1 VSARRA
7 GIAILSIA
15 AALLAGCLAGCG
27 AFAPIGQASPGTSHS
42 THGGRGGAAIP
53 TAASAPAQQAYNIS
67 ALRDPPS
74 GKFLGVEVNGAPD
87 SLTPVSAFA
96 AAVGHKPDM
105 IGQYVGWGS
114 PFDAHAAAAA
124 WSYGALYYI
133 SWEPY
138 NTSVAD
144 IASGSSNGYIA
155 TFAAAVRALNVPV
168 AISFGHEM
176 NGNWYP
182 WGTTGTTPAQ
192 FVTAWRLIHGIFAGV
207 GATNVIWVW
216 NPNDIYPVPQVRLEP
231 YWPGDSYV
239 DWVGIT
245 GYVGTTGPDTFAT
258 LFQPTMAEISQF
270 TSKPF
275 IIAETS
281 VETGPSEVTG
291 VNALVQSVTAHADV
305 LGLVWF
311 DYDKDG
317 VDWRIESRPAIQAA
331 FDQAIAGLQVI
342 DPKQ

>member
-1 VSARRA
+1 VSAGRA
-7 GIAILSIA
+7 GVAIVIAS
-15 AALLAGCLAGCG
+15 AALLAGCGK
-27 AFAPIGQASPGTSHS
+27 FAPIGQASPRPSRS
-42 THGGRGGAAIP
+42 SQSQPARPAA
-53 TAASAPAQQAYNIS
+53 TASAPAAYNMS
-67 ALRDPPS
+67 GLLDPLA
-74 GKFLGVEVNGAPD
+74 GKFLGVEANGAPD
-87 SLTPVSAFA
+87 SLASVDTFA
-96 AAVGHKPDM
+96 AAVGHKPDL
-105 IGQYVGWGS
+105 IGQYIGWGS

-124 WSYGALYYI
+124 WSYGALYYM

-138 NTSVAD
+138 GTSVAA
-144 IASGSSNGYIA
+144 IASGQSNAYIA
-155 TFAAAVRALNVPV
+155 RFAAAVRALNVPV

-192 FVTAWRLIHGIFAGV
+192 FVTAWQLIHGIFAGV

-216 NPNDIYPVPQVRLEP
+216 NPNDIYPVPHVQLGP

-245 GYVGTTGPDTFAT
+245 GYVAATGPDTFAT
-258 LFQPTMAEISQF
+258 LFQPTMDEIRQF

-281 VETGPSEVTG
+281 VQTGPSDITGVGTLVQTVTG
-291 VNALVQSVTAHADV
+291 NPDV

-331 FDQAIAGLQVI
+331 FAQDIAGLQVV
-342 DPKQ
+342 DPRQ

>member
-1 VSARRA
+1 VTARRA
-7 GIAILSIA
+7 ATAVLIA
-15 AALLAGCLAGCG
+15 AAALLAGCG
-27 AFAPIGQASPGTSHS
+27 AFAPIGQPSPKTSHS
-42 THGGRGGAAIP
+42 STASPSATASTSAAK
-53 TAASAPAQQAYNIS
+53 AYSMS
-67 ALRDPPS
+67 ALLNPPS
-74 GKFLGVEVNGAPD
+74 GKFLGVEASGAPD
-87 SLTPVSAFA
+87 SLAPVNTFA
-96 AAVGHKPDM
+96 AAAGHKPDI
-105 IGQYVGWGS
+105 IGQYIGWGV
-114 PFDAHAAAAA
+114 PFDAHAATTA
-124 WSYGALYYI
+124 WSYGAVYYV

-144 IASGSSNGYIA
+144 IASGRSNAYIA
-155 TFAAAVRALNVPV
+155 SFAAAVRAFSEPV

-192 FVTAWRLIHGIFAGV
+192 FVAAWRLIHGLFAGV

-216 NPNDIYPVPQVRLEP
+216 NPNDIYPVAQVQLEP

-245 GYVGTTGPDTFAT
+245 GYVATTGPDTFAT
-258 LFQPTMAEISQF
+258 LLQPTMTEVRQF

-281 VETGPSEVTG
+281 VETGPSELTG
-291 VNALVQSVTAHADV
+291 VSTLVQSVTAHPDV

-311 DYDKDG
+311 DYNKAG
-317 VDWRIESRPAIQAA
+317 VDWRIESRPEIQGA
-331 FDQAIAGLQVI
+331 FAQGTAGLQVV

>member
-1 VSARRA
+1 MV
-7 GIAILSIA
+7 A
-15 AALLAGCLAGCG
+15 AALLTGCSK
-27 AFAPIGQASPGTSHS
+27 FEPVSQASPGPSHS
-42 THGGRGGAAIP
+42 SRSENSQATRPAA
-53 TAASAPAQQAYNIS
+53 AASAPPAYNVS
-67 ALRDPPS
+67 GLLDPTS
-74 GKFLGVEVNGAPD
+74 GKFLGVEADGAPD
-87 SLTPVSAFA
+87 SLTPVAAFA
-96 AAVGHKPDM
+96 TAAGHKPDL
-105 IGQYVGWGS
+105 IGQYVGWGV

-124 WSYGALYYI
+124 WSYGALYYM

-138 NTSVAD
+138 NTSVAA
-144 IASGSSNGYIA
+144 IASGASNGYIA
-155 TFAAAVRALNVPV
+155 TFAAAVRRLNVPV

-192 FVTAWRLIHGIFAGV
+192 FVAAWRLIHGVFAGV

-216 NPNDIYPVPQVRLEP
+216 NPNDIFPVPQVQLEP

-239 DWVGIT
+239 NWVGIT
-245 GYVGTTGPDTFAT
+245 GYVATTGPDTFAT
-258 LFQPTMAEISQF
+258 LFQPTMDEIRQF

-281 VETGPSEVTG
+281 VETGPSQITG
-291 VNALVQSVTAHADV
+291 VSTLVQTLTANPDV

-311 DYDKDG
+311 DYNKSG

-331 FDQAIAGLQVI
+331 FAQDTASLQVV
-342 DPKQ
+342 DPKL